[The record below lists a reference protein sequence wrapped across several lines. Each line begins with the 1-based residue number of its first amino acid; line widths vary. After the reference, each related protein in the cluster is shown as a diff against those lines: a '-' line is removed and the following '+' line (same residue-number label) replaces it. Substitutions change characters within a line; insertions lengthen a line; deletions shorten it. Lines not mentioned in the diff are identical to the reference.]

1 MIKIKS
7 YDDLVR
13 KILKYENE
21 ASDNS
26 SSGVKF
32 AFVMT
37 DCIVVF
43 LGGNAF
49 SDFRVGCIMKDDMTR
64 DMADY
69 LDHHFYILHD
79 DTFQGIR
86 AHSSFGAPSVS

>member
-7 YDDLVR
+7 YRDLIN
-13 KILKYENE
+13 KILKYESQ
-21 ASDNS
+21 ASDKS

-32 AFVMT
+32 AFVLT
-37 DCIVVF
+37 DCIIVF

-49 SDFRVGCIMKDDMTR
+49 SDFRVGYILKDDMTPQL
-64 DMADY
+64 ADL
-69 LDHHFYILHD
+69 LDRRFYILHD

-86 AHSSFGAPSVS
+86 HHTSFGAPTVL